1 MNIQT
6 VAQEQTE
13 SSQKKVERPVWLPW
27 VGGLVFALIA
37 AFSLFAVAA
46 PAQAAVGQS
55 TIPEVGH
62 TELLGPIDQ
71 IVSSTE
77 WVVAGIPVHLTAAT
91 RMDERVAAATVGAW
105 AKVGGQGDGGGG
117 LNAARIKI
125 LLAHPFVKLEGLLTA
140 LSSTS
145 AEVDAI
151 GIPLST
157 TTQIVGNPQPG
168 VDRVEVRAVVQ
179 TGGGLLALR
188 VQKKGAFNA
197 PPVDP
202 NEDEPGAQDGVQ
214 LYGIISSRPAGG
226 DTGLWIVS
234 SVTVSVTAQTVLVEQ
249 VGPLVEGAWI
259 QVQGKVDN
267 SGQLVARRVRTISQ
281 RHNQR
286 VKGVLEGM
294 TETDLRVG
302 GIYLKRDAN
311 TKLEGNPTV
320 GKPVEVDAKMV
331 AGSSLLAVKIEADN
345 GEHEDEDRHTV
356 EFVGRVKS
364 LPSGTLIGEWE
375 VDGRRV
381 QVSAVTQIDEH
392 KGLVD
397 VGVLVKVEGT
407 RNSDGSI
414 TALEIAVKRGEEE
427 DNKPGED
434 HQYIR
439 FVGLIE
445 ALPASGLL
453 GEWTVD
459 GKTVVVTERTELDDN
474 ATFVI
479 SDTVKVKGYIET
491 DGSVAAREIEKEDEG
506 GHGGDGEEVK
516 FTGKI
521 DALPA
526 GDLLGEWTVDGK
538 TVLVNPQTELKGTGF
553 AEGDT
558 VQVEGRKQADGV
570 VIAKQIEKQ
579 DGGGQDVE
587 FTGEIE
593 ALPADGLLGEWTV
606 DGKTVLVTPQT
617 ELKGKPYS
625 VEDVV
630 KVEGKTRP
638 DGVVVARKIRKE
650 D

>member
-6 VAQEQTE
+6 VTQERTE
-13 SSQKKVERPVWLPW
+13 FSQKRAADRIWLPW
-27 VGGLVFALIA
+27 VGGLVFALFA
-37 AFSLFAVAA
+37 AFSLFAAA
-46 PAQAAVGQS
+46 TPAQASVGQS
-55 TIPEVGH
+55 TIPATNR

-71 IVSSTE
+71 MVSSTE
-77 WVVAGIPVHLTAAT
+77 WMVAGIPVHLTATT
-91 RMDERVAAATVGAW
+91 RVDERVAPATVGAW
-105 AKVGGQGDGGGG
+105 AKVEGQGDGSGG

-125 LLAHPFVKLEGLLTA
+125 LPPHPFVKLEGLLTG
-140 LSSTS
+140 LSSTT
-145 AEVDAI
+145 AEVNAI
-151 GIPLST
+151 SIPLST
-157 TTQIVGNPQPG
+157 TSQIVGNPQPG

-179 TGGGLLALR
+179 TGGGLLVLR
-188 VQKKGAFNA
+188 VQKEGAVNA

-214 LYGIISSRPAGG
+214 LYGIISSRPSGSEA
-226 DTGLWIVS
+226 GLWIIS
-234 SVTVSVTAQTVLVEQ
+234 DVTVSVTAQTILVDR
-249 VGPLVEGAWI
+249 VGPLVEGAWV
-259 QVQGKVDN
+259 QVQGTVDN
-267 SGQLVARRVRTISQ
+267 SGLLVARRIRTISQ
-281 RHNQR
+281 RHNHR

-320 GKPVEVDAKMV
+320 GKPVEVDAKLFD
-331 AGSSLLAVKIEADN
+331 GSGLLAVKIEADD
-345 GEHEDEDRHTV
+345 GEHEDAERHTV

-364 LPSGTLIGEWE
+364 LPNGTLIGEWD

-381 QVSAVTQIDEH
+381 LVSAATQIDEH

-407 RNSDGSI
+407 RNGDGSI
-414 TALEIAVKRGEEE
+414 TALEIAVKRGEED

-434 HQYIR
+434 HQYTQ

-445 ALPASGLL
+445 ALPAGGLL

-459 GKTVVVTERTELDDN
+459 GKTVVVTDRTELDDN

-479 SDTVKVKGYIET
+479 SDTVKVKGYIQT
-491 DGSVAAREIEKEDEG
+491 NGSVAAREIEKENEG

-516 FTGKI
+516 FAGKI

-526 GDLLGEWTVDGK
+526 GGLLGEWTVDGK
-538 TVLVNPQTELKGTGF
+538 TVRVTAQTELKGTGF
-553 AEGDT
+553 AVGDT

-579 DGGGQDVE
+579 GEGEEVK
-587 FTGEIE
+587 FTGAIE
-593 ALPADGLLGEWTV
+593 ALPADGLQGEWSV

-617 ELKGKPYS
+617 ELRGRPYS
-625 VEDVV
+625 VGDVV
-630 KVEGKTRP
+630 KVEGKARP
-638 DGVVVARKIRKE
+638 DGVVVARKIEKK